1 MLSNTVAKALE
12 MSGGSRAEETARFVT
27 MFDRFFDCLNVR
39 SFTAGRHSRNSFKSP
54 YWSSKDFRLTVST
67 LIILCTLSI
76 LYLIF
81 VFQWLKTQFL
91 QYLDDWQ
98 KSVEQRPGDYSAGAR
113 KKMQLSEETL
123 TGLRITGVVYAC
135 LPFT

>member
-12 MSGGSRAEETARFVT
+12 MSGGSKAEETAHFVT
-27 MFDRFFDCLNVR
+27 MFNNFFDCLNVR
-39 SFTAGRHSRNSFKSP
+39 SFTAGQHSRNSFKSP

-81 VFQWLKTQFL
+81 VFQSLKTQFL

-135 LPFT
+135 LPCT